1 MDFDKNEVIGND
13 ASLGWNDLLADV
25 QVMGP
30 KGSQWIFR
38 ALAGWEDR
46 TSSPNPVPITSSFD
60 DAWQRR
66 AAATNPGDRKLYESW
81 ILADF
86 KREAHNYLS
95 HLPEPGNFLEWM
107 ALGRHFGMPC
117 RLTDF
122 TYSFHVA
129 AYLALAR
136 RKKNEH
142 GRIVALNLTWLKN
155 DWEARLAS
163 QYCGFTRRTGS
174 FHSHELFKEFA
185 FVRCDQYTVV
195 VNPLRR
201 NPRLANQKGCF
212 LCPGNIDKDTDDNL
226 CHSVRGTPDVKKLI
240 CLRSEL
246 KTEAM
251 NALFHMNISQA
262 TLYPDLSGWAESRR
276 DLVHRDITDD
286 RFREELEIA
295 IQDPRI

>member
-1 MDFDKNEVIGND
+1 MDFDKSEVIGND
-13 ASLGWNDLLADV
+13 PRLKWNELVAQVQDLE
-25 QVMGP
+25 P

-38 ALAGWEDR
+38 ALTGWDA
-46 TSSPNPVPITSSFD
+46 TGSPDPVPVTSSFD

-66 AAATNPGDRKLYESW
+66 AVPTKTGDRRLYESW

-107 ALGRHFGMPC
+107 ALGRHFGMPS

-129 AYLALAR
+129 AYFALAT
-136 RKKNEH
+136 RKNDEH

-163 QYCGFTRRTGS
+163 HYKTFAGRTGS

-185 FVRCDQYTVV
+185 FVRCDPYAVI

-212 LCPGNIDKDTDDNL
+212 LCPGNIEEDADHNL
-226 CHSVRGTPDVKKLI
+226 SRTVGATTNVKKLI
-240 CLRSEL
+240 CLRSDL

-251 NALFHMNISQA
+251 NALFQMNVTQA

-276 DLVHRDITDD
+276 DLVHREITDD
-286 RFREELEIA
+286 RFRQELEIA